1 MTGGDNR
8 PYRWRVRAPT
18 YPNLQAMPAMIDHA
32 AIADVPITL
41 GSLDPCF
48 SCTERV
54 EAIDVNTRAVR
65 VYSHK
70 ELLAMSRTRTH
81 GGGRR

>member
-1 MTGGDNR
+1 
-8 PYRWRVRAPT
+8 
-18 YPNLQAMPAMIDHA
+18 
-32 AIADVPITL
+32 VPITL

-70 ELLAMSRTRTH
+70 ELMAMSRRRGQ